1 MAQKKLAE
9 EVTRFVHGDNELQ
22 EAIKI
27 SEILFQGN
35 VSDLSFEQIKAI
47 GNSMPHFQVSKIDID
62 TNIVDILV
70 QSELVS
76 SKRQA
81 REDIQNGAI
90 SMNGTTVTGV
100 DDHLVPHINI
110 IGYVNLCFSFY

>member
-1 MAQKKLAE
+1 M
-9 EVTRFVHGDNELQ
+9 
-22 EAIKI
+22 
-27 SEILFQGN
+27 
-35 VSDLSFEQIKAI
+35 SDLSFEQIKAI
-47 GNSMPHFQVSKIDID
+47 GNSMPHFSVSKIDID

-100 DDHLVPHINI
+100 DDHLVPHPNSNGEYTILRRGKRKYI
-110 IGYVNLCFSFY
+110 LIDFLEK